1 MRIHHQIAKESGDTD
16 RGNFWAIVQ
25 DSPNSFHVTIQVGDQ
40 VIVET
45 LRDVPSLDFLHN
57 QIRLH
62 EDELLTLI
70 GTNE

>member
-1 MRIHHQIAKESGDTD
+1 MNHPTAKESGDTA
-16 RGNFWAIVQ
+16 RGNYWAIIQ
-25 DSPNSFHVTIQVGDQ
+25 DGPNSFHITTQVNDQ

-62 EDELLTLI
+62 EDELLQLM
-70 GTNE
+70 GNNE

>member
-1 MRIHHQIAKESGDTD
+1 MMNHPIAKESGDTV
-16 RGNFWAIVQ
+16 RGNYWAIVQ
-25 DSPNSFHVTIQVGDQ
+25 DGPNSFHITAQVNDQ

-62 EDELLTLI
+62 EDELLGI
-70 GTNE
+70 SPS